1 MTLTQCMGGWCRQRE
16 KCPHYWAPKQ
26 RQAQPAERLCA
37 TGRDWERLE
46 RLERNPDGYRMALV
60 GAQPVTPGD
69 SRGRVFAGGAAC

>member
-26 RQAQPAERLCA
+26 RLVQPAERLCA
-37 TGRDWERLE
+37 TGRDWE

-60 GAQPVTPGD
+60 GAQPV
-69 SRGRVFAGGAAC
+69 RGEAAAC